1 MDYLDIEKV
10 FFNENEE
17 DVHSDSKVFWLITKP
32 YLSAL
37 ITAVGCSLVLSGIN
51 GAIAWLIKPVMDS
64 IFLERSE
71 NFLILLPLG
80 VITLFFMR
88 GLFTYLTNYLMSS
101 VGAKIVQS
109 LRDGIY
115 NKLLD
120 LPQSFYGRT
129 ASGTIV
135 SKVFNDLEILQLTM
149 AHTIKDFFVSGGTVI
164 VLSIVALTRR
174 WDLALLSFIV
184 IPLIAYSIA
193 VLGSKM
199 KKTSRDT
206 RKLISKVTV
215 LLHESL
221 QGMKIIKAFT
231 MEQSMASRYK
241 DALSG
246 HYKNIMKEIKIK
258 EVSALMAEFLA
269 GIGVAVI
276 IYYGSKLVIS
286 EQISPGSFF
295 SFIAALL
302 MIYTPLK
309 RLSRVHNNFQQA
321 LTIIER
327 VREIILLEPEKR
339 RGVEKDI
346 NGHIVFDEVSFSYP
360 ETNDLVIDD
369 VSFEIKQGELI
380 ALVGHSGAGKS
391 TLVDLVAGF
400 WYPSSGDILIDDISI
415 RNLSLRSIRKNIGL
429 VTQDVI
435 LFNDS
440 VKANIH
446 LGQPDASEEEIIEA
460 SKAAFAHEF
469 IKELPDGYDT
479 QIGERGAMLSGGQ
492 KQRLTIARAI
502 LKNPK
507 ILIFDEATSSLDSDS
522 ETKIQKAIENIIPGR
537 TTIIIAHR
545 LSTIRKADR
554 ILVMDRGRINQVGK
568 HDELMAIDGKYRE
581 LYDMQFGLKTRR
593 DKTK

>member
-1 MDYLDIEKV
+1 MDELDIEKV
-10 FFNENEE
+10 FFDKNKENI
-17 DVHSDSKVFWLITKP
+17 HGDSKVFWLITKP
-32 YLSAL
+32 YVSAL
-37 ITAVGCSLVLSGIN
+37 ITAVVCSLVLSGIN

-71 NFLILLPLG
+71 NFLIVLPIG
-80 VITLFFMR
+80 VIALFFLR

-101 VGAKIVQS
+101 VGAKIVKS

-115 NKLLD
+115 KKLLD

-129 ASGTIV
+129 ASGSIV

-164 VLSIVALTRR
+164 VLSIVALLRR

-199 KKTSRDT
+199 KKTSRNT
-206 RKLISKVTV
+206 RQLISKVTV

-221 QGMKIIKAFT
+221 HGMKIIKAFT
-231 MEQSMASRYK
+231 MEKSMASRYK

-246 HYKNIMKEIKIK
+246 HYRNIMKEIKIK
-258 EVSALMAEFLA
+258 EVSALMAEVLA
-269 GIGVAVI
+269 GAGVAII

-286 EQISPGSFF
+286 NQITPGSFF

-327 VREIILLEPEKR
+327 VREIVLLDPEKR
-339 RGVEKDI
+339 KGIEKEI

-360 ETNDLVIDD
+360 ETNDVVIDD

-400 WYPSSGDILIDDISI
+400 WYPTSGDILIDDIPI
-415 RNLSLRSIRKNIGL
+415 RNLSLRSLRKHIGL

-446 LGQPDASEEEIIEA
+446 LGQPDASDEEIIEA
-460 SKAAFAHEF
+460 SKAAFAHDF

-554 ILVMDRGRINQVGK
+554 ILVMDRGSINQVGK
-568 HDELMAIDGKYRE
+568 HDELMAVDGKYRE
-581 LYDMQFGLKTRR
+581 LYNMQFGLINRK
-593 DKTK
+593 K